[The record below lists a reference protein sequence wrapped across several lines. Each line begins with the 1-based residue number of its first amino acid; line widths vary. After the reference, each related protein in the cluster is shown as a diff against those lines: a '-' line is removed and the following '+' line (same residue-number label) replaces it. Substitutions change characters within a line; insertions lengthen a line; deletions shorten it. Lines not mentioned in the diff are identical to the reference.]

1 MHVYNW
7 GLIILFILGVSRT
20 NAQTQK
26 GYKIDTT
33 QLYSTYCFL
42 HQNPEL
48 SGNEI
53 ETSSLLKRELLEL
66 GFTIVD
72 SLGLNSFAGVLK
84 NGKGP
89 TILYRTDMD
98 ALPILETTGVGFAS
112 SKTDNS
118 TGKQLPIMHACGHDF
133 HMTTWLGV
141 AKTLVTNKK
150 KWKGTII
157 LLAQSSEETGQG
169 AKGIVKASNFGK
181 LPTADYQIA
190 IHDTPDLMTGTFGFC
205 DEYSMAAVDMMN
217 ITILGRGGHGAE
229 PFKTIDP
236 ILLSANFIQE
246 IQGIVSRNLA
256 FNNPA
261 VITVGAING
270 GTVGNI
276 IPNSVELKLTIRT
289 FSPENRAYILKRIEE
304 IGNNLA
310 LAAGLSENELPDY
323 KLLDMSIPPVY
334 NNPALGELLQKSI
347 SNTSKSNSIV
357 KVLPKMIGEDFGI
370 YSNSNTIPS
379 YLIWAGVKS
388 PINTTENTS
397 GSLHSSTFLPDY
409 KSALPLTVEAITNC
423 LIDLF
428 IKN

>member
-1 MHVYNW
+1 
-7 GLIILFILGVSRT
+7 
-20 NAQTQK
+20 
-26 GYKIDTT
+26 
-33 QLYSTYCFL
+33 
-42 HQNPEL
+42 
-48 SGNEI
+48 
-53 ETSSLLKRELLEL
+53 
-66 GFTIVD
+66 
-72 SLGLNSFAGVLK
+72 
-84 NGKGP
+84 
-89 TILYRTDMD
+89 
-98 ALPILETTGVGFAS
+98 
-112 SKTDNS
+112 
-118 TGKQLPIMHACGHDF
+118 
-133 HMTTWLGV
+133 LGV
-141 AKTLVTNKK
+141 ARTLVAAKK

-157 LLAQSSEETGQG
+157 FLAQSSEETGQG
-169 AKGIVKASNFGK
+169 AKGIVKASNYAK
-181 LPTADYQIA
+181 LPTPKYQLA
-190 IHDTPDLMTGTFGFC
+190 IHDTPDLLTGSFGFC

-217 ITILGRGGHGAE
+217 ITIHGRGGHGAE

-246 IQGIVSRNLA
+246 LQSIISRNLA

-289 FSPENRAYILKRIEE
+289 FSPENRTYVLKRIEE
-304 IGNNLA
+304 IGNHLA
-310 LAAGLSENELPDY
+310 LAAGLSETELPDY
-323 KLLDMSIPPVY
+323 ELLDMSIPPVY
-334 NNPALGELLQKSI
+334 NNPALGEQLQKSI

-388 PINTTENTS
+388 PDNTAPSNS

-409 KSALPLTVEAITNC
+409 KSALPLTVDAISNC

-428 IKN
+428 TIH

>member
-7 GLIILFILGVSRT
+7 GLIILFILGVSTT

-48 SGNEI
+48 SGIEI

-72 SLGLNSFAGVLK
+72 SLGLNSFAGILK

-112 SKTDNS
+112 TKIENS
-118 TGKQLPIMHACGHDF
+118 SGKQLPIMHACGHDF

-169 AKGIVKASNFGK
+169 AKGIVKASNYAK
-181 LPTADYQIA
+181 LPSPNYQIA

-205 DEYSMAAVDMMN
+205 DEYSMAAVDMFN
-217 ITILGRGGHGAE
+217 ITIHGRGGHGAE

-236 ILLSANFIQE
+236 ILISANFIQE
-246 IQGIVSRNLA
+246 IQSIVSRNLA

-289 FSPENRAYILKRIEE
+289 FSPENRNYILKRLEE

-310 LAAGLSENELPDY
+310 LAAGLNANELPTY
-323 KLLDMSIPPVY
+323 ELLDMSIPPVY
-334 NNPALGELLQKSI
+334 NNPLLGERLQKSI
-347 SNTSKSNSIV
+347 INSSNSNTAV

-379 YLIWAGVKS
+379 YLIWTGVKS
-388 PINTTENTS
+388 PINTSENTS
-397 GSLHSSTFLPDY
+397 GLLHSSTFLPDY
-409 KSALPLTVEAITNC
+409 KCALPLTIEAVSNC

>member
-289 FSPENRAYILKRIEE
+289 FSPENRAYI
-304 IGNNLA
+304 
-310 LAAGLSENELPDY
+310 
-323 KLLDMSIPPVY
+323 
-334 NNPALGELLQKSI
+334 
-347 SNTSKSNSIV
+347 
-357 KVLPKMIGEDFGI
+357 
-370 YSNSNTIPS
+370 
-379 YLIWAGVKS
+379 
-388 PINTTENTS
+388 
-397 GSLHSSTFLPDY
+397 
-409 KSALPLTVEAITNC
+409 
-423 LIDLF
+423 
-428 IKN
+428 

>member
-1 MHVYNW
+1 
-7 GLIILFILGVSRT
+7 LGVSKT
-20 NAQTQK
+20 EAQTQK

-42 HQNPEL
+42 HQHPEL
-48 SGNEI
+48 SGKEI
-53 ETSSLLKRELLEL
+53 ETSSLLKKEMHEL

-72 SLGLNSFAGVLK
+72 SLGLNSFAGILK

-118 TGKQLPIMHACGHDF
+118 AVGRVPIMHACGHDF

-141 AKTLVTNKK
+141 ARTLVATKK
-150 KWKGTII
+150 KWKGTMIF
-157 LLAQSSEETGQG
+157 LAQSSEETGQG
-169 AKGIVKASNFGK
+169 AKGIVKSNNYVK
-181 LPTADYQIA
+181 LPIPNYQIA

-205 DEYSMAAVDMMN
+205 DEYSMAGVDMMN
-217 ITILGRGGHGAE
+217 ITIYGRGGHGAE

-236 ILLSANFIQE
+236 ILISANFIQE
-246 IQGIVSRNLA
+246 IQSIVSRNLA

-289 FSPENRAYILKRIEE
+289 FSPENRNYVLKRLKE

-310 LAAGLSENELPDY
+310 LAAGLNADELPTY
-323 KLLDMSIPPVY
+323 ELLDMSIPPVY
-334 NNPALGELLQKSI
+334 NNPLLGETLQKSI
-347 SNTSKSNSIV
+347 VNASNNNTAV

-388 PINTTENTS
+388 QINTTDNTS

-409 KSALPLTVEAITNC
+409 KSALPLTIEAVSIC

>member
-1 MHVYNW
+1 M
-7 GLIILFILGVSRT
+7 FILGVSET
-20 NAQTQK
+20 EAQIQN
-26 GYKIDTT
+26 GYKMDTT

-42 HQNPEL
+42 HQHPEL
-48 SGNEI
+48 SGSEL

-66 GFTIVD
+66 GFSIVD
-72 SLGLNSFAGVLK
+72 SLGLNSFAGILK
-84 NGKGP
+84 NGNGP

-98 ALPILETTGVGFAS
+98 ALPILETTGFGFAS
-112 SKTDNS
+112 TKTDNS
-118 TGKQLPIMHACGHDF
+118 KGWQIPIMHACGHDF

-141 AKTLVTNKK
+141 ARTLVESKK

-157 LLAQSSEETGQG
+157 FLAQSSEETGQG
-169 AKGIVKASNFGK
+169 AKGIVKASNYAK
-181 LPTADYQIA
+181 LPKPDYQIA
-190 IHDTPDLMTGTFGFC
+190 IHDTPDLLSGSFGFC

-217 ITILGRGGHGAE
+217 ITIHGRGGHGAE
-229 PFKTIDP
+229 PFKAIDP

-246 IQGIVSRNLA
+246 IQNIVSRNLA

-289 FSPENRAYILKRIEE
+289 FSPENRAFVMKRIEE

-310 LAAGLSENELPDY
+310 LAAGLNENELPSY
-323 KLLDMSIPPVY
+323 ELLDMSIPPVY
-334 NNPALGELLQKSI
+334 NNPKLGEQLEQSI
-347 SNTSKSNSIV
+347 SKRSKNNSIV
-357 KVLPKMIGEDFGI
+357 QVLPKMIGEDFGI

-379 YLIWAGVKS
+379 YLIWVGVKS
-388 PINTTENTS
+388 PDTTQTNT
-397 GSLHSSTFLPDY
+397 GSLHTSTFLPDF
-409 KSALPLTVEAITNC
+409 KTALPLTVDAIANC

-428 IKN
+428 VQH

>member
-7 GLIILFILGVSRT
+7 GLIILFILGVSTT

-48 SGNEI
+48 SGIEI

-72 SLGLNSFAGVLK
+72 SLGLNSFAGILK

-112 SKTDNS
+112 TKIENS
-118 TGKQLPIMHACGHDF
+118 SGKQLPIMHACGHDF

-169 AKGIVKASNFGK
+169 AKGIVKASNYAK
-181 LPTADYQIA
+181 LPSPNYQIA

-217 ITILGRGGHGAE
+217 ITIHGRGGHGAE

-289 FSPENRAYILKRIEE
+289 FSPENRNYILKRLEE

-310 LAAGLSENELPDY
+310 LAAGLNANELPTY
-323 KLLDMSIPPVY
+323 ELLDMSIPPVY
-334 NNPALGELLQKSI
+334 NNPLLGERLQKSI
-347 SNTSKSNSIV
+347 INSSNSNTAV

-379 YLIWAGVKS
+379 YLIWTGVKS
-388 PINTTENTS
+388 PINTSENTS
-397 GSLHSSTFLPDY
+397 GLLHSSTFLPDY
-409 KSALPLTVEAITNC
+409 KCALPLTIEAVSNC